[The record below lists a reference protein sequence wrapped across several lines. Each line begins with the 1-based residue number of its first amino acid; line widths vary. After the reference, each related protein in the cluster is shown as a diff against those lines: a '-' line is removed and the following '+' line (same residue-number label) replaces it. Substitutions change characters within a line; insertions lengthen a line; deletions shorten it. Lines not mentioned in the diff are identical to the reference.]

1 MAKRDDSFTLDGA
14 IAMASK
20 IRKLWQSKGFAE
32 VHTWVE
38 PIQIKLGREA
48 VETLYQIR
56 SNLVNALP
64 PRKVMVAA

>member
-20 IRKLWQSKGFAE
+20 IRKLWQSKGFSE

-38 PIQIKLGREA
+38 PVQIKLGREA
-48 VETLYQIR
+48 SETLYQIR

-64 PRKVMVAA
+64 PRKVLVAA